1 MRVGA
6 LEFRPTLWPSLAVI
20 VLLPVLVG
28 LGIWQLERADDKQAI
43 LDARAAANQAPALA
57 LNDRMPSMKVAMHR
71 RASVHGHFDNER
83 QFLLDNQVS
92 NGVAGYRIL
101 TPLRLA
107 GSDRAIL
114 VDRGWVPAPARR
126 DRLPDIDVGG
136 GERRLTGRIDD
147 GPSVGL
153 RLGAAYVGDGGWPRR
168 IQYLDYQAMGNAL
181 PYELAPYLLETGEAA
196 QQVQPAG
203 MRFGP
208 RRHYG
213 YAIQWFAL
221 ATALVVIYV
230 GVNLRRRTI
239 HE

>member
-1 MRVGA
+1 MQVGA
-6 LEFRPTLWPSLAVI
+6 LEFRPALWPSLAVI
-20 VLLPVLVG
+20 VLLPMLIG
-28 LGIWQLERADDKQAI
+28 LGVWQLERADEKQAI
-43 LDARAAANQAPALA
+43 LDARAAANQAPPLV
-57 LNDRMPSMKVAMHR
+57 LNEGMPPLKDAMHR
-71 RASVHGHFDNER
+71 RASARGHFDSDR

-92 NGVAGYRIL
+92 GGVAGYRIL
-101 TPLRLA
+101 TPLRLT
-107 GSDRAIL
+107 GKDRAIL
-114 VDRGWVPAPARR
+114 VDRGWVAAPVRR
-126 DRLPDIDVGG
+126 ERLPDIDVGS

-153 RLGAAYVGDGGWPRR
+153 RLGAAYVGEGQWPRR
-168 IQYLDYQAMGNAL
+168 IQYLDYQAMADAL
-181 PYELAPYLLETGEAA
+181 PYELAPYLLETGEVA

-213 YAIQWFAL
+213 YATQWFAL

-230 GVNLRRRTI
+230 GVNIRRRNT